1 MYSIIIMEYL
11 HINSRYSHVY
21 SLANRMR
28 NTLTCCQVIGLIACI
43 FPYSVRSKMVYI
55 FSTHSIYHSFIHTFI
70 SQSSIIATSDF
81 VAHIHYLNISNIS
94 VDYGYCAYGN
104 QTTGA
109 HSHSFQEE
117 PIELIL
123 RSEVRFFDL

>member
-1 MYSIIIMEYL
+1 MLSGHRFDCLYI
-11 HINSRYSHVY
+11 
-21 SLANRMR
+21 SL
-28 NTLTCCQVIGLIACI
+28 L
-43 FPYSVRSKMVYI
+43 RSFEDGV

-81 VAHIHYLNISNIS
+81 VSHIHYLNISNIS